1 MKWTQNDVP
10 SLSGKTIVITG
21 ANSGIG
27 YESARICAENGAHTI
42 LACRDEK
49 KGLKAVGKIREKKIT
64 GETETMLLNLGSL
77 TSIRAFAI
85 KLLSR
90 FEHLDGLV
98 NNAGI
103 MMNPYQLTED
113 GFESQFGINHLG
125 HFALTGLLMP
135 ALLSTPNARIVNV
148 SSGAHSMGTMDFDNL
163 MFEGGKNY
171 TRIASYG
178 RSKLANLLFTKGLQ
192 SRLTKISSGTIA
204 TSAHPG
210 WASTNIG
217 NQSHP
222 LAGLIISVFGKLLA
236 QSATMG
242 ALPTLRALLDP
253 EALEGDYYGPDGFRE
268 SRGYPIKVSSSEDAQ
283 NLEIADRL
291 WTVSENLTGV
301 KYSWPI
307 RS

>member
-10 SLSGKTIVITG
+10 NLSGKTIVITG

-27 YESARICAENGAHTI
+27 YEAARICAEHGAHTI

-49 KGLKAVGKIREKKIT
+49 RGIKAVEKIREKKT
-64 GETETMLLNLGSL
+64 GATENMLLDLGSL
-77 TSIRAFAI
+77 TSVRAFAT

-148 SSGAHSMGTMDFDNL
+148 SSGAHSMGTMNFDNL
-163 MFEGGKNY
+163 MFEGGKDY
-171 TRIASYG
+171 TRIASYS
-178 RSKLANLLFTKGLQ
+178 RSKLANLLFTRSLQ
-192 SRLTKISSGTIA
+192 SRLTKINSDTIA
-204 TSAHPG
+204 TAAHPG
-210 WASTNIG
+210 WSSTNLG
-217 NQSHP
+217 KQSHP

-253 EALEGDYYGPDGFRE
+253 EVLAGDYYGPAGFRE

-283 NLEIADRL
+283 NLELAERL
-291 WTVSENLTGV
+291 WAVSEDLTGV

>member
-27 YESARICAENGAHTI
+27 YEAARICAENGAHTI

-49 KGLKAVGKIREKKIT
+49 KGLKAVEKIREKKVA
-64 GETETMLLNLGSL
+64 GETETMLLDLGSL
-77 TSIRAFAI
+77 ASIRAFATE
-85 KLLSR
+85 LLSR

-192 SRLTKISSGTIA
+192 SRLTKISSDTIA

-210 WASTNIG
+210 WSSTNLG
-217 NQSHP
+217 KQSHP

-268 SRGYPIKVSSSEDAQ
+268 SRGYPIKVSSSKDAQ
-283 NLEIADRL
+283 NLELAERL
-291 WTVSENLTGV
+291 WAVSEDLTGV

-307 RS
+307 KS